1 VLRLGERFEYSGRRV
16 DAQVVEDREVEDQK
30 RQQGAGQA
38 EQQPGGAVTRG
49 LVGVDVIWHAPA
61 APAFGNVP

>member
-1 VLRLGERFEYSGRRV
+1 VLRLDERFEQSGRRV

-38 EQQPGGAVTRG
+38 EQQPGGVPRG
-49 LVGVDVIWHAPA
+49 RIDVGVYVS
-61 APAFGNVP
+61 

>member
-1 VLRLGERFEYSGRRV
+1 VLRLGERFEHSGRRV

-38 EQQPGGAVTRG
+38 EQQAGGVPRG
-49 LVGVDVIWHAPA
+49 LVDVGVGVS
-61 APAFGNVP
+61 

>member
-1 VLRLGERFEYSGRRV
+1 VLRLGERFEHPGRWV

-38 EQQPGGAVTRG
+38 EQQPGGVPRG
-49 LVGVDVIWHAPA
+49 LVDVGVGVS
-61 APAFGNVP
+61 